1 MAGAEN
7 DETKGALLDR
17 FFGTAAFKRSFLI
30 WLLKTSEV
38 SWGDVP
44 DAALRPQRRAASARA
59 KRPPWGRP
67 LRCGAGGGKG
77 EKSLQRAA
85 RVWRKG
91 LAGAPAT
98 PAHLSSL
105 RAAARARAKGQTDM
119 FLFPM
124 L

>member
-1 MAGAEN
+1 MRSCGFCFVAQVDFFVGKMLEDFLAEC
-7 DETKGALLDR
+7 
-17 FFGTAAFKRSFLI
+17 
-30 WLLKTSEV
+30 
-38 SWGDVP
+38 
-44 DAALRPQRRAASARA
+44 RPAPSAEGASARA